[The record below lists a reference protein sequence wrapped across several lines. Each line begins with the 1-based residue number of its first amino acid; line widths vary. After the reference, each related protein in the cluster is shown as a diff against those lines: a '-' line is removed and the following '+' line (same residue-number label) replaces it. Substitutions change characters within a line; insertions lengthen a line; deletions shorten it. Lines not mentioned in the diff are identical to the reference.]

1 MKLSQE
7 VKVGILAVVA
17 MLMLYFGFN
26 FLKGQDLFSNTLKYE
41 VVYDNIDGLTPSN
54 PVLVNGLTVGKVKAI
69 NIMQQQGNKLLVTL
83 ELNKDIVVGTGSR
96 AILAD
101 GALLGGKIINLMI
114 NQRGPRLPNGGR
126 LIAEKETGLSALIR
140 EKTLPVLTNVDSLVL
155 RLNQVVGQFDQTG
168 IILNKTLSGASAVTG
183 TLDATLRENR
193 VGLNQTLAN
202 VNRLSSSLIE
212 TEKQLKPILTK
223 AGSFAD
229 SLNALQLRQTLN
241 AANKSVDNLQ
251 KILADINKGRGSLGK
266 LTTDDSLYV
275 NVSRSTA
282 SLEKLLTDFRQN
294 PKRYVHFSLFGR
306 KEDKQPATAPAP
318 LPPVPYTPRSQTTVT
333 TTEARADTTK

>member
-17 MLMLYFGFN
+17 MLMFYFGFN
-26 FLKGQDLFSNTLKYE
+26 FLKGQDFFSTTRTYQ

-69 NIMQQQGNKLLVTL
+69 DIMQNQGNKLLVTV
-83 ELNKDIVVGTGSR
+83 ELNNNIVVGAGTK

-101 GALLGGKIINLMI
+101 GALLGGKIIRLVI
-114 NQRGPRLPNGGR
+114 NQKGVPLAEGGR
-126 LIAEKETGLSALIR
+126 LVAEKESGLSALIR

-155 RLNQVVGQFDQTG
+155 RLNQVVAQFDQTG
-168 IILNKTLSGASAVTG
+168 IVLNKTLAGANAVTG
-183 TLDATLRENR
+183 TLNKTLLENR
-193 VGLNQTLAN
+193 VGLNQTLGN
-202 VNRLSSSLIE
+202 MNRLSASLIE

-223 AGSFAD
+223 AGGFAD
-229 SLNALQLRQTLN
+229 SLNALQLGQTLN
-241 AANKSVDNLQ
+241 AANQSIGNLQ

-282 SLEKLLTDFRQN
+282 SLEKLLTDLRQN
-294 PKRYVHFSLFGR
+294 PKRYVHFSLFSR
-306 KEDKQPATAPAP
+306 KEDKKAATPPAPVSISITTPATSGIE
-318 LPPVPYTPRSQTTVT
+318 VKV
-333 TTEARADTTK
+333 DTTK